1 MNQII
6 EMAATE
12 MTAAMQTGSL
22 SVQEVLQAHIDRIE
36 AVNPEV
42 NAVVALDLEA
52 ATDQAREMDRTF
64 RSDGVKGA
72 LYGLPTAHKDLLPT
86 RGIRT
91 TRGSR
96 VYQDWM
102 PETDHLVVERMKS
115 ADAITLGKTNVPEFG
130 LGSHTFNDVYGMT
143 RNPYDLTKS
152 AGGSSGGAAA
162 ALAARMLPIAD
173 GSDVGGSLRNPTSF
187 CNVVGLRPTPG
198 RVASWPD
205 AAAWGRLSVNGPM
218 ARNVEDA
225 ALLLSVL
232 AGPDPRSPM
241 SLETPGEVFRGD
253 YDTAVSSRRVAF
265 SADLNGLVPV
275 EQPVREVLQ
284 SAVEVIEE
292 LGHRTQPAA
301 PDLSAADH
309 VFSVLR
315 AWQLDY
321 TLREVLDDHREEL
334 KDDAVWNI
342 EIGAQLTGR
351 DIGLAEV
358 EQTRIHHLMREFF
371 QHYDFLVTPV
381 SQAAPFDI
389 DLTYPTEVAGVPMDN
404 YLEWMRLPS
413 LISVTGCPAISV
425 PVGFTPEG
433 LPVGIQII
441 APPRAERE
449 LLEFAHTVEQAGGTY
464 RARPETL

>member
-218 ARNVEDA
+218 GRNVEDA

>member
-433 LPVGIQII
+433 LPVGVQII